1 MLSQASV
8 LGGTKLDGLALGGS
22 LSVLRIS
29 LGEIHFISLWI
40 RVSKVKK
47 PTPEV
52 VTSSS
57 HYVENQAFLGHDSSK
72 RV

>member
-8 LGGTKLDGLALGGS
+8 SGGVKLDGLASCGS

-29 LGEIHFISLWI
+29 LDKIDFTSLWI
-40 RVSKVKK
+40 QVSKVQK

-52 VTSSS
+52 VTRDS
-57 HYVENQAFLGHDSSK
+57 HYVEN
-72 RV
+72 